1 MSAYLAICDVMRLA
15 TLVSYAPAGITV
27 DIVFEVQ
34 SALHAH
40 RPNLSDMVSFSQ
52 HSFIF
57 VILPPTMMKTSY
69 QSSLVGAPY
78 HLRMCKAMST

>member
-1 MSAYLAICDVMRLA
+1 MSAYLAICDVLRLA
-15 TLVSYAPAGITV
+15 ALVSTPPQESPSTF
-27 DIVFEVQ
+27 VFEAQ

-40 RPNLSDMVSFSQ
+40 RPNLSDMVSYLQ
-52 HSFIF
+52 HLFVS